1 MLLDLKDLGFRWS
14 RPAAAD
20 DDGQAVP
27 LPALGFGIPL
37 AELGCDM
44 PDWSQGLVAETARFE
59 DAVRRCWA
67 RKSSDDRLVIVS
79 AFGTACPIEPAD
91 EYAPLND
98 PDLYREF
105 AALSPTAEAVCA
117 FAGRRG
123 RLAFDE
129 LIVAV
134 DTKGTPIVSAEVDRT
149 GETHGTG
156 RGRLVWGEPVSLWRD
171 EVFALRLCLEIDAV
185 LRARDVG
192 AMRQF
197 VEIGK
202 ETFSW
207 LLSEEDHRRLLRE
220 PADKTSFLLPETRW
234 RQIFGSSREVPPATR
249 THGNEPRV
257 LERMLRGLV
266 RRAVCVRLKDR
277 ALGLQPR
284 FEPAAPVRGAPG
296 SLSLECGCLLTAIW
310 AQAAAAM
317 ARRP

>member
-1 MLLDLKDLGFRWS
+1 MLLDLKDLGFRWW

-27 LPALGFGIPL
+27 RPALGFGIPL
-37 AELGCDM
+37 AELGCPV
-44 PDWSQGLVAETARFE
+44 PDSNEDPAETGRFE

-67 RKSSDDRLVIVS
+67 GKSPDDRLVILS
-79 AFGTACPIEPAD
+79 AFGTACPIEPVD
-91 EYAPLND
+91 EYAPLDD

-105 AALSPTAEAVCA
+105 AALTPTAEAVRA

-134 DTKGTPIVSAEVDRT
+134 DADGTPIVSAEADRAVDVR
-149 GETHGTG
+149 GTG
-156 RGRLVWGEPVSLWRD
+156 RGALIYGEPVSLWRD
-171 EVFALRLCLEIDAV
+171 EVFALRLCLEIDAA

-197 VEIGK
+197 VEIGGD
-202 ETFSW
+202 TFSW
-207 LLSEEDHRRLLRE
+207 LLSEEDHRRLLRG
-220 PADKTSFLLPETRW
+220 PADKTAFLLPETRW
-234 RQIFGSSREVPPATR
+234 RRIFGSSREVPPAAR
-249 THGNEPRV
+249 THGNEISA

-266 RRAVCVRLKDR
+266 RSAVCARLKDR